1 MDEVIALRKKQLVP
15 WELTLDFGRD
25 LEDKSSGIGLEITRD
40 YLMGVSHLLQ
50 RQ

>member
-15 WELTLDFGRD
+15 WEITLDFGPD
-25 LEDKSSGIGLEITRD
+25 LEDKSSGEITGD